1 MYLSSRLALE
11 LTVMRSKL
19 AFVSLLSIVACSSGS
34 TDEPTHGSGG
44 SSTGGVSGSAGNA
57 PIAGSATSAGAPS
70 SMSGAGPNG
79 GSSSTG
85 GNAPTGGMAAAGGQT
100 AGAGGTGAGGT
111 AGGGMSG
118 SGTGGMGSM
127 GGSGG
132 AAGGAVKSAGC
143 DQARKLMDGNQTLSS
158 GGQNRQWHV
167 KTPKGYD
174 QSHPYRVVFMYHW
187 NYGSINAIV
196 NPPDADKNTDRPFYG
211 LEDLSGDTTIF
222 VVPQGLE
229 NGWANTNGRD
239 STFTDAM
246 LSAVTDGLCVDTS
259 RIFTTGFSYGGAMS
273 LKLACTKPDKFRAAV
288 VYDTG
293 TFLSG
298 FNQSECKSPI
308 AFFESH
314 GLDDHTFDYNEGLKV
329 LGIFTKLNTCMA
341 QTPQMAADDAHTCMS
356 FDGCSTGHPVR
367 FCNFGKGENNPKPG
381 GPGGHYPSPK
391 DPGQTTSWVPAEAW
405 KFITQF

>member
-1 MYLSSRLALE
+1 VSALRVRMLRLVWSSF
-11 LTVMRSKL
+11 MRSTL
-19 AFVSLLSIVACSSGS
+19 AIASLLSFVACSSGS
-34 TDEPTHGSGG
+34 DDPLPGGGAGGAGAGTGGQTSTAGTAGSLTTAGTSSSAG
-44 SSTGGVSGSAGNA
+44 SSPVGGAAPTAGSAGVA
-57 PIAGSATSAGAPS
+57 
-70 SMSGAGPNG
+70 
-79 GSSSTG
+79 GSSSTAGSG
-85 GNAPTGGMAAAGGQT
+85 GVATGGSSGGGGAT
-100 AGAGGTGAGGT
+100 AAGAGGMSGGGGS
-111 AGGGMSG
+111 AGGG
-118 SGTGGMGSM
+118 
-127 GGSGG
+127 
-132 AAGGAVKSAGC
+132 GGAVKSAGC
-143 DQARKLMDGNQTLSS
+143 DKARKVMDGNQTLSS

-167 KTPKGYD
+167 KAPKNYD
-174 QSHPYRVVFMYHW
+174 QTHPYRVIFMYHW
-187 NYGSINAIV
+187 NYGSINSIV
-196 NPPDADKNTDRPFYG
+196 NPPDADQNTDKPYYG
-211 LEDLSGDTTIF
+211 IEELSGDSTIF

-229 NGWANTNGRD
+229 NGWANTGGRD

-246 LSAVTDGLCVDTS
+246 LTAVTEGLCIDTT

-273 LKLACTKPDKFRAAV
+273 LKLACTKPDKFRAAL

-298 FNQSECKSPI
+298 FNQSECKTPI

-314 GLDDHTFDYNEGLKV
+314 GLDDHTFDYDEGLKV

-341 QTPQMAADDAHTCMS
+341 QTPPKAADNAHTCVS
-356 FDGCSTGHPVR
+356 FEGCSAGHPVR

>member
-1 MYLSSRLALE
+1 MS
-11 LTVMRSKL
+11 
-19 AFVSLLSIVACSSGS
+19 
-34 TDEPTHGSGG
+34 GSGG
-44 SSTGGVSGSAGNA
+44 S
-57 PIAGSATSAGAPS
+57 
-70 SMSGAGPNG
+70 
-79 GSSSTG
+79 
-85 GNAPTGGMAAAGGQT
+85 
-100 AGAGGTGAGGT
+100 
-111 AGGGMSG
+111 
-118 SGTGGMGSM
+118 

-132 AAGGAVKSAGC
+132 NGGGDPGAVKSAGC
-143 DQARKLMDGNQTLSS
+143 DKARKLMDGNQMLSS

-167 KTPKGYD
+167 KAPKDYD
-174 QSHPYRVVFMYHW
+174 QAHPYRVIFMFHW

-196 NPPDADKNTDRPFYG
+196 NPPDADKNTDRPYYG
-211 LEDLSGDTTIF
+211 IEDLSGNTTIF
-222 VVPQGLE
+222 VVPQGLD

-239 STFTDAM
+239 STFTDDM
-246 LSAVTDGLCVDTS
+246 LKAVTEGLCVDTT

-273 LKLACTKPDKFRAAV
+273 LKLACTRPDKFRAAI

-298 FNQSECKSPI
+298 FNQAECKTPI

-329 LGIFTKLNTCMA
+329 LGIFTQLDGCTA
-341 QTPQMAADDAHTCMS
+341 QTPQMAADNAHTCMS
-356 FDGCSTGHPVR
+356 FDGCSAGHPVH
-367 FCNFGKGENNPKPG
+367 FCNFGKGENNPKQG